1 MKSVTSTR
9 PSVGRTGNEV
19 SFLMDLGYLF
29 SFSFE
34 WKFLRLFC
42 FIFKAVVSSLRF
54 QVGFCSIR
62 VFALVRFQGGGFIV
76 PFFRAIFVQLHRGNF
91 LSQSF

>member
-1 MKSVTSTR
+1 MTSTR
-9 PSVGRTGNEV
+9 PSDGRTGNEV

-29 SFSFE
+29 SFSF
-34 WKFLRLFC
+34 
-42 FIFKAVVSSLRF
+42 SSLRF

-76 PFFRAIFVQLHRGNF
+76 PLFDMI
-91 LSQSF
+91 